1 MADDL
6 IDDLERFFRGEP
18 VKNRVTPD
26 MLARMT

>member
-6 IDDLERFFRGEP
+6 IDDLERFFRGASL
-18 VKNRVTPD
+18 KHRVTTA